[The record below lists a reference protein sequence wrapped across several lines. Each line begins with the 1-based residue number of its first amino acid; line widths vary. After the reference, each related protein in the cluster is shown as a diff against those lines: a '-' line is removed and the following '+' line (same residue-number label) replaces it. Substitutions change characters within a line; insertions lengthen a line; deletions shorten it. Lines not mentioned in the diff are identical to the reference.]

1 MLKLHIFLIRSPIG
15 DFILKRILAA
25 TFLLLCMT
33 MLLLFPSEALTY
45 TLTGLTLWWERM
57 IPALFPFMMM
67 SQLLICFDLIP
78 VFLTLFRP
86 ILKILYRLP
95 DAGLY
100 SVLTGFLCGFPMGAK
115 TVADLHRRG
124 QLPLSMAQTLLNFC
138 NQIGPVYFI
147 SFAYPI
153 LHRICPAF
161 PLPVA
166 LMGMYGIPLCFGIK
180 EVFLL
185 NQSLSPQTSRTLSAA
200 ENITGFPG
208 VTEPNF
214 DAIVTGNLIAIS
226 RLAGYMMFFPVFL
239 VALECFPQ
247 ALQHTRIFLYLKS
260 LSYLLLEITGGLS
273 FLSGLLQDGK
283 AAILLPPAILV
294 VLCMGALQF
303 GGLSCLF
310 QTKSMIRGTSLSL
323 GSYLKARIKMT
334 LLCVI
339 FCAVSS
345 FCW

>member
-1 MLKLHIFLIRSPIG
+1 M
-15 DFILKRILAA
+15 KRILAA
-25 TFLLLCMT
+25 SALLLCMT

-78 VFLTLFRP
+78 VFLMLFRP

-100 SVLTGFLCGFPMGAK
+100 SILIGFLCGFPMGAK
-115 TVADLHRRG
+115 TVADLQHRG
-124 QLPLSMAQTLLNFC
+124 QLSLSMAQTLLNFC

-161 PLPVA
+161 PLPAA

-185 NQSLSPQTSRTLSAA
+185 NQSLSSQPSCALSAA
-200 ENITGFPG
+200 ESTGGFPA

-214 DAIVTGNLIAIS
+214 DAIVTGNLIAIWIRPTIPLS
-226 RLAGYMMFFPVFL
+226 GILRKSCI
-239 VALECFPQ
+239 ALEW
-247 ALQHTRIFLYLKS
+247 RM
-260 LSYLLLEITGGLS
+260 
-273 FLSGLLQDGK
+273 
-283 AAILLPPAILV
+283 PPL
-294 VLCMGALQF
+294 
-303 GGLSCLF
+303 
-310 QTKSMIRGTSLSL
+310 
-323 GSYLKARIKMT
+323 
-334 LLCVI
+334 
-339 FCAVSS
+339 
-345 FCW
+345 

>member
-1 MLKLHIFLIRSPIG
+1 M
-15 DFILKRILAA
+15 KRILAA
-25 TFLLLCMT
+25 SSLLLCMT

-78 VFLTLFRP
+78 VFLMLFRP

-100 SVLTGFLCGFPMGAK
+100 SILIGFLCGFPMGAK
-115 TVADLHRRG
+115 TVAVLQHRG
-124 QLPLSMAQTLLNFC
+124 QLSLFMAQTLLNFC

-161 PLPVA
+161 PLPAA

-185 NQSLSPQTSRTLSAA
+185 NQSLSSQTSCALSAA
-200 ENITGFPG
+200 ESTGGFPA

-247 ALQHTRIFLYLKS
+247 ALQHTRSFLYLKS
-260 LSYLLLEITGGLS
+260 LFYLLLEITGGLS

-283 AAILLPPAILV
+283 TAITLPPAILV
-294 VLCMGALQF
+294 VFCMGALQF

>member
-1 MLKLHIFLIRSPIG
+1 M
-15 DFILKRILAA
+15 KRILAA
-25 TFLLLCMT
+25 SALLLCMT

-78 VFLTLFRP
+78 VFLMLFRP

-100 SVLTGFLCGFPMGAK
+100 SILIGFLCGFPMGAK
-115 TVADLHRRG
+115 TVADLQHRG
-124 QLPLSMAQTLLNFC
+124 QLSLSMAQTLLNFC

-161 PLPVA
+161 PLPAA

-185 NQSLSPQTSRTLSAA
+185 NQSLSSQTSCALSAA
-200 ENITGFPG
+200 ESTTGFPA
-208 VTEPNF
+208 VTKPDF
-214 DAIVTGNLIAIS
+214 DAIVTGNLTAIS

-247 ALQHTRIFLYLKS
+247 ALQHTRSFLYLKS
-260 LSYLLLEITGGLS
+260 LFYLLLEITGGLS

-283 AAILLPPAILV
+283 AAITLPPAILV
-294 VLCMGALQF
+294 VFCMGALQF